1 MTATADLANVPLF
14 RGLSDEQRRAIT
26 AVLRQARARAGEEIL
41 TEGDPGRSLF
51 ILVDGTVETTKHL
64 GVVGLDGETPRQK
77 VLVKLS
83 APQFFGEIGLL
94 EDTPR
99 SATVRAATPCELL
112 ELRRDDFEA
121 LVASD
126 VHLGYTLM
134 RNIASALIGR
144 LRGTDR
150 DILKLTA
157 ALSIALGNR

>member
-1 MTATADLANVPLF
+1 MTAAADIASIPLF
-14 RGLSDEQRRAIT
+14 RGMSDAQLAAVA
-26 AVLRQARARAGEEIL
+26 AVLRRARAPEGEEIL

-51 ILVDGTVETTKHL
+51 VLVDGSVETSKHL
-64 GVVGLDGETPRQK
+64 GVVSLNGSTPRQK
-77 VLVKLS
+77 VLVRLT

-99 SATVRAATPCELL
+99 SATVRAATACELL
-112 ELRRDDFEA
+112 ELRRDDFDQ
-121 LVASD
+121 LVAAD
-126 VHLGYTLM
+126 IHLGYTLM
-134 RNIASALIGR
+134 RNIASSLIGR

>member
-1 MTATADLANVPLF
+1 MTAAADLASIPLF
-14 RGLSDEQRRAIT
+14 GGLSGEQLGAVA
-26 AVLRQARARAGEEIL
+26 AVLRRARARQGDEIL
-41 TEGDPGRSLF
+41 TEGDPGRSLYVL
-51 ILVDGTVETTKHL
+51 IDGTVETTKHL
-64 GVVGLDGETPRQK
+64 GVIGLDGGTPRQK

-99 SATVRAATPCELL
+99 SATVRASTSCELL
-112 ELRRDDFEA
+112 ELARDDFDH

-134 RNIASALIGR
+134 RNIAAALIGR

>member
-1 MTATADLANVPLF
+1 MTAASDIASIPLF
-14 RGLSDEQRRAIT
+14 HGMSEAQLEAVAR
-26 AVLRQARARAGEEIL
+26 VLRRSRVSKGEDIL
-41 TEGDPGRSLF
+41 VEGDPGASLF
-51 ILVDGTVETTKHL
+51 VLMNGTVETTKHL
-64 GVVGLDGETPRQK
+64 GVIGLNGSTPRQK
-77 VLVKLS
+77 VLVRLS

-112 ELRRDDFEA
+112 ELQRVDFDR

-126 VHLGYTLM
+126 IQLGYTLI
-134 RNIASALIGR
+134 RNIASSLIGR

>member
-1 MTATADLANVPLF
+1 MTATAELAAVPLF
-14 RGLSDEQRRAIT
+14 TGLTEDQLRAVG
-26 AVLRQARARAGEEIL
+26 AVLRRSRVAQGEEIL
-41 TEGDPGRSLF
+41 TEGEPGRSLF
-51 ILVDGTVETTKHL
+51 ALVSGSVETTKHL
-64 GVVGLDGETPRQK
+64 GVIGLDGATPRQK
-77 VLVKLS
+77 ILVRLT

-112 ELRRDDFEA
+112 ELRRDDFDR

-126 VHLGYTLM
+126 LHLGYTLM

>member
-1 MTATADLANVPLF
+1 VTAAADLAAIPLF
-14 RGLSDEQRRAIT
+14 RGLSDAQLASVA
-26 AVLRQARARAGEEIL
+26 AVLVRSRAPQGGEIL

-51 ILVDGTVETTKHL
+51 VLVDGAVETSKHL
-64 GVVGLDGETPRQK
+64 GVIGLDGATPRQK
-77 VLVKLS
+77 VLVKLT

-94 EDTPR
+94 EDTSR
-99 SATVRAATPCELL
+99 SATVRASTACELL
-112 ELRRDDFEA
+112 ELRREDFER

-126 VHLGYTLM
+126 IHLGYTLM
-134 RNIASALIGR
+134 RNIAVALIGR

>member
-1 MTATADLANVPLF
+1 MTAAADLAAIPLF
-14 RGLSDEQRRAIT
+14 RGLSDGQLAAVA
-26 AVLRQARARAGEEIL
+26 AVLQRARAAQGEEIL

-51 ILVDGTVETTKHL
+51 VLVDGTVETSKHL
-64 GVVGLDGETPRQK
+64 GVIGLDGATPRQK
-77 VLVKLS
+77 VLVTLK

-99 SATVRAATPCELL
+99 SATVRASTACELL
-112 ELRRDDFEA
+112 ELTRNDLDR
-121 LVASD
+121 LVVSD
-126 VHLGYTLM
+126 VQLGYTLM

-144 LRGTDR
+144 LRGSDR

>member
-1 MTATADLANVPLF
+1 MTAASDIAAIPLF
-14 RGLSDEQRRAIT
+14 QGLSDAQLEAV
-26 AVLRQARARAGEEIL
+26 AGVLRKARATEGDQIL

-51 ILVDGTVETTKHL
+51 VLVDGTVETTKHL
-64 GVVGLDGETPRQK
+64 GVIGLDGSTPRQK
-77 VLVKLS
+77 VLVRLS

-94 EDTPR
+94 QDTPR
-99 SATVRAATPCELL
+99 SATVRAATACQLL
-112 ELRRDDFEA
+112 ELRRDDFDR

-134 RNIASALIGR
+134 RNIAVALIGR

>member
-1 MTATADLANVPLF
+1 MTAAADIAAIPLF
-14 RGLSDEQRRAIT
+14 RGLSDGQLQAVA
-26 AVLRQARARAGEEIL
+26 AVLHEARAAQGDEIL
-41 TEGDPGRSLF
+41 TEGEPGRSLF
-51 ILVDGTVETTKHL
+51 VLVGGTVETTKHL
-64 GVVGLDGETPRQK
+64 GVIGLDGATPRQK

-99 SATVRAATPCELL
+99 SATVRAATACELL
-112 ELRRDDFEA
+112 ELRREDFDR
-121 LVASD
+121 LVESD

-134 RNIASALIGR
+134 RNVASALIGR

>member
-1 MTATADLANVPLF
+1 MSTEQLA
-14 RGLSDEQRRAIT
+14 
-26 AVLRQARARAGEEIL
+26 AVAGVLVRARAPQGEEIL
-41 TEGDPGRSLF
+41 TEGDPGSSLF
-51 ILVDGTVETTKHL
+51 VLVDGTVETSKHF
-64 GVVGLDGETPRQK
+64 GVIGLDGATPRQK

-99 SATVRAATPCELL
+99 SATVRASTACELL
-112 ELRRDDFEA
+112 ELRRADFER

-126 VHLGYTLM
+126 VRLGYVLIH
-134 RNIASALIGR
+134 NIASALIGR